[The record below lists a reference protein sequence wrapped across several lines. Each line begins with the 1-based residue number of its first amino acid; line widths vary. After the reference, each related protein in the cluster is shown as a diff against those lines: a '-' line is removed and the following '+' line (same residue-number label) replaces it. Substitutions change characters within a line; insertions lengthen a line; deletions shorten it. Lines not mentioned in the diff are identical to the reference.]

1 MNTTMI
7 GHLVRKDWYFQRGPI
22 AAGLAL
28 GLLSLGMLLSSSQG
42 VFYLGAVLLLTVV
55 ISIGIFLTFLTVV
68 QERTQ
73 GMLPF
78 VMSLPIGVRE
88 YTAAKLAANLLLFLT
103 PWLMLGAGATAVILL
118 RESVPDGV
126 LPFTIALLLYVL
138 CGYIV
143 TLATAIVTD
152 SEAWTIAVM
161 ATINLGL
168 QAYIYWSLR
177 LADVAATIS
186 GPTVAW
192 VPSLRTIAA
201 VELGVV
207 ALVLVATWQ
216 WQSRRKDFL

>member
-28 GLLSLGMLLSSSQG
+28 GLLALGMLLSSSKG
-42 VFYLGAVLLLTVV
+42 VFYLGSVLLLTVV
-55 ISIGIFLTFLTVV
+55 ISIGIFLAFLTVV

-103 PWLMLGAGATAVILL
+103 PWLMLGAGATSVILL
-118 RESVPDGV
+118 RDAVPDGL
-126 LPFTIALLLYVL
+126 LPYTVVLLLHVLTGYV
-138 CGYIV
+138 I
-143 TLATAIVTD
+143 TLAAAIITG
-152 SEAWTIAVM
+152 SEGWTIGVM
-161 ATINLGL
+161 ATINIGL
-168 QAYIYWSLR
+168 QGYIYWSAR
-177 LADVAATIS
+177 LANVAATIS

-207 ALVLVATWQ
+207 ALVLTATWQ
-216 WQSRRKDFL
+216 WQASRKDFL